1 RKGGLQMIKELGI
14 IEKVFNH
21 KATVRVQQTPACEHC
36 KSKASCDISKR
47 EMMVDL
53 ENDLQAKV
61 GDQVELSVP
70 EGAIV
75 KISMFV
81 YLFPIIALMIGAFIG
96 AALGEIFR
104 VNQSISAALTGG
116 IAMGVVF
123 FVLKRF
129 EKTEKFKVK
138 YQTRMTRVI
147 ASAVSPHLSDDN
159 I

>member
-1 RKGGLQMIKELGI
+1 MIKEQGI
-14 IEKVFNH
+14 IEKVNNN

-36 KSKASCDISKR
+36 KSRASCNIVKR
-47 EMMVDL
+47 EMMVQL

-70 EGAIV
+70 EGSIV

-81 YLFPIIALMIGAFIG
+81 YLFPIIALLIGAFIG
-96 AALGEIFR
+96 AAVGEIFR
-104 VNQSISAALTGG
+104 FNQSISAALTGG
-116 IAMGVVF
+116 IAMGIVF
-123 FVLKRF
+123 FALKGF
-129 EKTEKFKVK
+129 EKTEKFKLK

-147 ASAVSPHLSDDN
+147 TSASSPPLSGDN